1 MTEEFRLKQETG
13 FVVSEPVRDRPE
25 VHWFKG
31 PGVLVKTLA
40 EARVFRSL
48 GEAIAE
54 SRGRCG
60 FQIHPVLIIPI
71 DLTGEQ
77 REQIRKARA
86 DYILS
91 GKSPEDIEALKVEL
105 LK

>member
-1 MTEEFRLKQETG
+1 MTEEYRLKQETG
-13 FVVSEPVRDRPE
+13 FVVSEPDRDRAG
-25 VHWFKG
+25 VRWFKG

-40 EARVFRSL
+40 EAKVFRSL
-48 GEAIAE
+48 GSAIAGGM
-54 SRGRCG
+54 GRCG

-71 DLTGEQ
+71 DLTDEQ

-86 DYILS
+86 DYILA
-91 GKSPEDIEALKVEL
+91 GKSEADIEALKAEL